1 MKKLITAACATAFVL
16 GTTLAF
22 AEDTKQ
28 NTATEKT
35 PTQQQMDTQK
45 SGGAKMGAKM
55 KGTTGAGMNTSDKN
69 SKGASKVPGKPT
81 DNMKDSNK
89 N

>member
-28 NTATEKT
+28 SNPTEKT

-45 SGGAKMGAKM
+45 TGGSKM
-55 KGTTGAGMNTSDKN
+55 KSGTTGAGMSQSNKGS
-69 SKGASKVPGKPT
+69 SKLPGKPT
-81 DNMKDSNK
+81 DDVKDSVK
-89 N
+89 K

>member
-28 NTATEKT
+28 QNPTQKTA
-35 PTQQQMDTQK
+35 TQQQMDTQSK
-45 SGGAKMGAKM
+45 DKM
-55 KGTTGAGMNTSDKN
+55 KKSTTGAGMNAASQGS
-69 SKGASKVPGKPT
+69 SKLPGKPT
-81 DNMKDSNK
+81 DTTKDSVK
-89 N
+89 K

>member
-28 NTATEKT
+28 SNPTEKT
-35 PTQQQMDTQK
+35 ATQQQQDTQSK
-45 SGGAKMGAKM
+45 DKM
-55 KGTTGAGMNTSDKN
+55 KKATTGAGMNQAQKGS
-69 SKGASKVPGKPT
+69 SKLPGKPT
-81 DNMKDSNK
+81 DDVKDSVK
-89 N
+89 K